1 MPSVMVVKSF
11 RAQGELHTPGT
22 ILDAAETSLGKLA
35 GFVKLLP
42 EIASTLASQIE
53 SVSETVEKRVEVIS
67 GHDTRETMGTVV
79 PFPSRWLKSFNEE
92 QLERLAIM
100 TVDGGLTDDEA
111 LKATRLCGILLPFS
125 TK

>member
-1 MPSVMVVKSF
+1 MPSVMVMKSF
-11 RAQGELHTPGT
+11 RAGGQLHIPGS

-42 EIASTLASQIE
+42 EVSLTSTSQAE
-53 SVSETVEKRVEVIS
+53 SVPETEEKHVEVIS
-67 GHDTRETMGTVV
+67 GQDAKETMGAVL
-79 PFPSRWLKSFNEE
+79 PFPPLWLKSFNEE

-111 LKATRLCGILLPFS
+111 LRATGLCGTLIPFNV
-125 TK
+125 K